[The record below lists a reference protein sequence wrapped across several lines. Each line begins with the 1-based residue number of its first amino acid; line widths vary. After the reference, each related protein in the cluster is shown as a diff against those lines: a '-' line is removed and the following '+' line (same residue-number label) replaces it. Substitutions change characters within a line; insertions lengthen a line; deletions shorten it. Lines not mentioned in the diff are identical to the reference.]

1 MQMKKNLSAVS
12 SVARVVAYAMIM
24 LISAGKSFADDPDLA
39 QWRMAMSTN
48 GYTAVERKVKVSQ
61 DIQQTLW
68 KCYRDNIGYEGVQMS
83 KPRLVSTNEYSALYD
98 LPFITTDCARHHF
111 GVVLVGGEAHPCY
124 HTTEGYASENID
136 DLALTVL
143 SAGIVSNNV
152 ITKIRQVLDISSTV
166 VSPSIGKHDV
176 CVPFKRFYLYVS
188 DDMPIAEWSH
198 PVRYLF
204 VDEDMTTFAVVYG
217 SVPLEVV
224 VEGSNEQFV
233 LVNGEINEIRVPR
246 KLLTSTGSVF
256 DDKSGDDFPSV
267 LDGNSSNCYAL
278 LVSGGWN
285 QGNNHCRYWNE
296 VCFVYNVLRKRFC
309 LPRENIK
316 VLWAGG
322 DPSKD
327 LCRNG
332 TCLGSSVPCK
342 SYPFEKS
349 NLSDFD
355 LDGNNDIDGSATL
368 ANVRSTLEAYAN
380 DLQAND
386 QLLIFFSD
394 HGGTYGGGV
403 NDKATV
409 CLWGDELTDYELA
422 SLTKDIKC
430 PVMAALKTCYSGGM
444 IQEFIDSSANRTM
457 ATADGYEPSIAHRMM
472 GDWTYHF
479 FGALC
484 GYYPVGTPTTTSGLN
499 PRKCGDAC
507 DADLDGDGRVSFY
520 EAHLFAYKMNPFTA
534 KNGCS
539 GEDIDEPKCQDSPRS
554 VNLCK
559 KLFMTQYA
567 DAPAVVVRDKVLTP
581 TLSPASGSLGYAPC
595 TITAACATS
604 GATIRYTL
612 DGSDPTARSAVY
624 SDGITISEDTIISI
638 RAFKSE
644 MEASDAVSVAY
655 TVRKSAPETAMIMSV
670 SQGDSSSG
678 IVVSWSGGAGTVSYD
693 ILRSE
698 APAMTGA
705 MAVASGLAASMSSWA
720 DLTVVPG
727 KTYYYQI
734 RSNNAYGSTLSAAS
748 QGAYLM
754 LTPPGNVAATVIET
768 KISSATVNI
777 SWSAAPGASYY
788 RVYRRGS
795 DGVLAALGSWQ
806 TSREYTDTVA
816 LTGMTTS
823 YDYMIQSSANPTGA
837 NPSGYSVA
845 KTVDISVDDVDFS
858 LVLTISNPNFGFW
871 GGTDEKMLV
880 LKPGYSCSLYCRLR
894 YADGSY
900 ESVQN
905 FTTGVSWTV
914 TGLKSNNDVAV
925 TPHNGNWIFSEFMST
940 PPYAEFAASD
950 SAANQSEGII
960 TVTYTAPTGKTVL
973 RSLPLVINDEDIIS
987 ELKIDSPDF
996 AIPGETRQLYARCQ
1010 FYGESS
1016 SLVYNNLPAETEV
1029 IWSVIGGSGATLDS
1043 DGELTA
1049 WPVSSRTNVVVQACI
1064 NTQLGQLTA
1073 TKSISVSPSVI
1084 TKQTAIVPP
1093 LGGAS
1098 TNYIGRISTAT
1109 YSECSPN
1116 DWISGV
1122 SWNGS
1127 MTMDAE
1133 DSDIHVNLNYGRSTV
1148 SITGRYLFI
1157 SFLAARNPGKDRE
1170 MPFKLRW
1177 DGGGIDFTII
1187 QREAPYAN
1195 DPVVN
1200 GGATGT
1206 ITVNSTTDGSVV
1218 HYATD
1223 GEEPSE
1229 NSPVLSNSLDFNEST
1244 AFAAKAF
1251 GEWMQASDTVY
1262 TDVVGKGAQWDEVEI
1277 SFDTVQAGLTTP
1289 ATRTYKV
1296 NETFGDLPS
1305 YPKTNGLYFKGWTLH
1320 DGSDKLVSL
1329 TDLVPSQN
1337 AILYAV
1343 WSPIEADKPSW
1354 VALPWNFKSA
1364 IAATMKILDYSTG
1377 EYLDPSVCVIGIESG
1392 DGECRG
1398 SSENGFGDMQSELN
1412 GKDGLFVFGVYSRI
1426 ESGQEAGLRIR
1437 IWSKQQGFL
1446 SVINDNVPF
1455 EVGTV
1460 LGSEADP
1467 YVVCVE
1473 TENGTGAPV
1482 ITFVANGGTGTMANQ
1497 KVPYG
1502 IATGLNKC
1510 TFSKEGYSFKEWSG
1524 SDKKTYKD
1532 QEVVALQAKLTLT
1545 AQWTGCVYRVTLDR
1559 QGGSGGTESV
1569 LATYGDVM
1577 PSIEVPIRKACTFDG
1592 YYTSTGGNGTQ
1603 YYTESGTSAR
1613 KWDKPEELT
1622 LYAKWTPTIKPAV
1635 DSDSSGKGSVSGG
1648 GVVASGK
1655 STTLKAVANRGCV
1668 FAGWYDGDGNPLKG
1682 SVDYRT
1688 TPYNYVSTGEPT
1700 EIVAKFATV
1709 EEDIASLYLVD
1720 VTNCTTEASGVFTKC
1735 MVEHIRSLS
1744 LPKLAVT
1751 GFPTGLKYND
1761 KSMTIN
1767 GKATNPG
1774 VYKITVAATNASV
1787 KKPTDAT
1794 TATFMLTVPNFKDE
1808 EIDVDD
1814 SYGPYIPGVSYV
1826 VNIKTEGCAVS
1837 GLPAGF
1843 KYDAKT
1849 LTISGAPTKPGS
1861 YTVTFTKTVNKVKHT
1876 ATATFTVGNMPVLT
1890 IESVGA
1896 GSASGAKAYLANA
1909 KVSLKATPEKGS
1921 IFRGWYDGE
1930 ALLSQAASYTYQMP
1944 ETDKTLIAKFISAT
1958 DDASGATAT
1967 VDGLAFDSSRLTA
1980 ETNITAGVY
1989 LAWPV
1994 AVEGTLTPV
2003 ASVKVTG
2010 LPSGLK
2016 FADKDIMKKGSKTE
2030 VEVPANTIY
2039 GTPTAA
2045 SKKDKAGAVVPSRVK
2060 ITVTTAGKT
2069 TVVYAIALTVDP
2081 LPDWAVGTFYGAL
2094 RQVDRD
2100 EQGAVIVDLNG
2111 ERHDWYDIIG
2121 TVTIADNGKV
2131 SGKLK
2136 LPEGEVCSFTFPC
2149 ISSISAGGFEISG
2162 EVVGFDAKMDADIR
2176 VGYRLL
2182 TDLPDQQIGE
2192 MAVVL
2197 QEFQRKDGKVWV
2209 DCSEMTVATDDDA
2222 PLMQNIWTKS
2232 GMTLPPSINGKTA
2245 SVEVDDLVYK
2255 FKFGKDGNVA
2265 TSLYDADNDKKAIAT
2280 GSAML
2285 SILDYKDQTWQC
2297 ELCASLV
2304 IKKGDDGEAGIFDVE
2319 ITDDGGVTCTYRE
2332 TIPVE

>member
-1 MQMKKNLSAVS
+1 MKKNLSAVS

-39 QWRMAMSTN
+39 QWRMAMATN
-48 GYTAVERKVKVSQ
+48 GYVAVKGRTKVPQDVRQSIWKAYRKH
-61 DIQQTLW
+61 
-68 KCYRDNIGYEGVQMS
+68 IGYEGVQMS
-83 KPRLVSTNEYSALYD
+83 TPKLVSTNEFGAVYD
-98 LPFITTDCARHHF
+98 LPFTTADGAKHNF
-111 GVVLVGGEAHPCY
+111 GVNVSSPWNQSFYWICTESAQGGKLSDAGLESYVRDRFFSGGMGGSRVSSSVGTLSDGAVVSLGFAGEEVKSPF
-124 HTTEGYASENID
+124 SEYYFVFID
-136 DLALTVL
+136 DCPSANWGHPARCVFVKSDL
-143 SAGIVSNNV
+143 SAFAV
-152 ITKIRQVLDISSTV
+152 
-166 VSPSIGKHDV
+166 
-176 CVPFKRFYLYVS
+176 LYVNMPAKATAGGADVEMRVWGDAHNESGMTMRTKSATRLGASGAKNGFHALS
-188 DDMPIAEWSH
+188 D
-198 PVRYLF
+198 
-204 VDEDMTTFAVVYG
+204 
-217 SVPLEVV
+217 
-224 VEGSNEQFV
+224 
-233 LVNGEINEIRVPR
+233 
-246 KLLTSTGSVF
+246 
-256 DDKSGDDFPSV
+256 GDA
-267 LDGNSSNCYAL
+267 SNCYAL
-278 LVSGGWN
+278 LVSGGYDES
-285 QGNNHCRYWNE
+285 NNHGRYWNDI
-296 VCFVYNVLRKRFC
+296 CFAYNVLRQHYK
-309 LPRENIK
+309 LPRANIK
-316 VLWAGG
+316 VLWASGNPG
-322 DPSKD
+322 KD
-327 LCRNG
+327 LCWKNK
-332 TCLGSSVPCK
+332 PCGNLCNQWGF
-342 SYPFEKS
+342 YDT

-355 LDGNNDIDGSATL
+355 EDGNSDINGAATCQNVVSAFQEYGNKL
-368 ANVRSTLEAYAN
+368 KST
-380 DLQAND
+380 D
-386 QLLIFFSD
+386 QLFVFVTD
-394 HGGTYGGGV
+394 HGRDIS
-403 NDKATV
+403 NANWDEPAAI
-409 CLWGDELTDYELA
+409 CLWYDYITDVELA
-422 SLTKDIKC
+422 EATKSIKC
-430 PVMAALKTCYSGGM
+430 PVMFALETCYSGGM
-444 IQEFIDSSANRTM
+444 REEIRLSSKNRM
-457 ATADGYEPSIAHRMM
+457 IATADGYDSSTSGNVSFDI
-472 GDWTYHF
+472 WTYNF
-479 FGALC
+479 LSALC
-484 GYYPVGTPTTTSGLN
+484 GYYPKGYYPKVKDSKEENEKWLSATIDVRDT
-499 PRKCGDAC
+499 GDVC
-507 DADLDGDGRVSFY
+507 NADRDGDGKVSFY
-520 EAHLFAYKMNPFTA
+520 EAAVFAIENNPRTA
-534 KNGCS
+534 ANRNTGWA
-539 GEDIDEPKCQDSPRS
+539 IDDPKYSES
-554 VNLCK
+554 TANLGK

-638 RAFKSE
+638 RAFKSD
-644 MEASDAVSVAY
+644 MDPSDVVSVSYA
-655 TVRKSAPETAMIMSV
+655 VKKSAPEKALITSV

-678 IVVSWSGGAGTVSYD
+678 IVVYWSGGAGTESYD
-693 ILRSE
+693 LLRSE
-698 APAMTGA
+698 ST
-705 MAVASGLAASMSSWA
+705 SMSSATTIATELLASTSSYA
-720 DLTVVPG
+720 DLTASPG

-734 RSNNAYGSTLSAAS
+734 RSRNKYGTTLSAAS
-748 QGAYLM
+748 QGAFLM
-754 LTPPGNVAATVIET
+754 LNPPGNVAATVIET

-1244 AFAAKAF
+1244 TFAVKAF

-1709 EEDIASLYLVD
+1709 EEDVASLYLVD

-1909 KVSLKATPEKGS
+1909 KVSLKATPDKGNV
-1921 IFRGWYDGE
+1921 FVGWYDGDNC
-1930 ALLSQAASYTYQMP
+1930 LSSLASYPYTMP
-1944 ETDKTLIAKFISAT
+1944 ETNTTLTAKFISA
-1958 DDASGATAT
+1958 AEEAATISAT
-1967 VDGLAFDSSRLTA
+1967 VGGFAFDSEHTLDEANVSVGL
-1980 ETNITAGVY
+1980 Y
-1989 LAWPV
+1989 LEWPV
-1994 AVEGTLTPV
+1994 AVTKDSAT
-2003 ASVKVTG
+2003 VKVSG
-2010 LPSGLK
+2010 LPAGLK
-2016 FADKDIMKKGSKTE
+2016 FTAKDIMKKGSKTE

-2039 GTPTAA
+2039 GAPSAA
-2045 SKKDKAGAVVPSRVK
+2045 TKAPATVK
-2060 ITVTTAGKT
+2060 ITVTTASKT
-2069 TVVYAIALTVDP
+2069 TVDYTIALTVEA
-2081 LPDWAVGTFYGAL
+2081 LPDWVVGTFNGGDEGATQTTITITSAGKITGKEIQTFNYTYTISSAGFTKCEVDNDCYSEDWRGLKYTAVVAATTTGATL
-2094 RQVDRD
+2094 RYTLEIVQD
-2100 EQGAVIVDLNG
+2100 EMGIGRARLLDNIDNTGDWIVTAGILYQAVNWKSEPWKSFASKFANKTLEYDIEDAYMLGTISLKFAATGAVTVKGKFLTVNPSTGKESTWKASGSAVLVPTSYDNEGFSARVNIV
-2111 ERHDWYDIIG
+2111 
-2121 TVTIADNGKV
+2121 
-2131 SGKLK
+2131 
-2136 LPEGEVCSFTFPC
+2136 LPRSYT
-2149 ISSISAGGFEISG
+2149 AGGGYG
-2162 EVVGFDAKMDADIR
+2162 EC
-2176 VGYRLL
+2176 L
-2182 TDLPDQQIGE
+2182 
-2192 MAVVL
+2192 
-2197 QEFQRKDGKVWV
+2197 
-2209 DCSEMTVATDDDA
+2209 
-2222 PLMQNIWTKS
+2222 
-2232 GMTLPPSINGKTA
+2232 
-2245 SVEVDDLVYK
+2245 
-2255 FKFGKDGNVA
+2255 
-2265 TSLYDADNDKKAIAT
+2265 
-2280 GSAML
+2280 
-2285 SILDYKDQTWQC
+2285 
-2297 ELCASLV
+2297 ELEW
-2304 IKKGDDGEAGIFDVE
+2304 DGEKFSIDE
-2319 ITDDGGVTCTYRE
+2319 
-2332 TIPVE
+2332 

>member
-1 MQMKKNLSAVS
+1 MKKNLSAVS

-39 QWRMAMSTN
+39 QWRMAMATN
-48 GYTAVERKVKVSQ
+48 GYVAVKGRTKVPQDVRQSIWKAYRKH
-61 DIQQTLW
+61 
-68 KCYRDNIGYEGVQMS
+68 IGYEGVQMS
-83 KPRLVSTNEYSALYD
+83 TPKLVSTNEFGAVYD
-98 LPFITTDCARHHF
+98 LPFTTADGAKHNF
-111 GVVLVGGEAHPCY
+111 GVNVSSPWNQSFYWICTESAQGGKLSDAGLESYVRDRFFSGGMGESRVSSSVGTLSDGAVVSLGFAGEEVKSPFSEYYFVFIDDCPSENWGHPARCVFVKSDLTAFAVLYVNMPARATVGGEDIEMRFWSDAKDEARA
-124 HTTEGYASENID
+124 TMRARSD
-136 DLALTVL
+136 VSLTA
-143 SAGIVSNNV
+143 AG
-152 ITKIRQVLDISSTV
+152 TKEVFPETV
-166 VSPSIGKHDV
+166 G
-176 CVPFKRFYLYVS
+176 
-188 DDMPIAEWSH
+188 
-198 PVRYLF
+198 
-204 VDEDMTTFAVVYG
+204 
-217 SVPLEVV
+217 
-224 VEGSNEQFV
+224 
-233 LVNGEINEIRVPR
+233 
-246 KLLTSTGSVF
+246 
-256 DDKSGDDFPSV
+256 GDA
-267 LDGNSSNCYAL
+267 SNCYAL
-278 LVSGGWN
+278 LISGG
-285 QGNNHCRYWNE
+285 GDERNNHGRYWNDI
-296 VCFVYNVLRKRFC
+296 CFAYNVLHLSYK
-309 LPRENIK
+309 LPRTNIK
-316 VLWAGG
+316 VLWANGN
-322 DPSKD
+322 PNSD
-327 LCRNG
+327 LCWKTG
-332 TCLGSSVPCK
+332 KCYWKTCLGANAFPSTSLC
-342 SYPFEKS
+342 
-349 NLSDFD
+349 DFD
-355 LDGNNDIDGSATL
+355 QDGNDDITGAATAKNVSAVL
-368 ANVRSTLEAYAN
+368 NEYAASLKST
-380 DLQAND
+380 D
-386 QLLIFFSD
+386 QLFIFVTD
-394 HGGTYGGGV
+394 HGNKGTGSSDKEPAVLCMWGGEISDV
-403 NDKATV
+403 QFAN
-409 CLWGDELTDYELA
+409 
-422 SLTKDIKC
+422 LTKNIKC
-430 PVMAALKTCYSGGM
+430 PVMVALETCYSGGM
-444 IQEFIDSSANRTM
+444 VEEFLSSGQNRII
-457 ATADGYEPSIAHRMM
+457 ATADGFDASQDGNHAMDVWVYN
-472 GDWTYHF
+472 F
-479 FGALC
+479 FSALC
-484 GYYPVGTPTTTSGLN
+484 GYYPGGAYYLHNSDVAPVDVRSVGKSCN
-499 PRKCGDAC
+499 
-507 DADLDGDGRVSFY
+507 ADYDGDGKISFF
-520 EAHLFAYKMNPFTA
+520 EAAQFAFDNNPIQNDIPENRTSTA
-534 KNGCS
+534 
-539 GEDIDEPKCQDSPRS
+539 
-554 VNLCK
+554 NLHK

-567 DAPAVVVRDKVLTP
+567 DAPAVVVKEKVQKP
-581 TLSPASGSLGYAPC
+581 TLSPTSGSLGHAPC

-1244 AFAAKAF
+1244 AFAVKAF

-1921 IFRGWYDGE
+1921 VFAGWFDESEQPLEGDYR
-1930 ALLSQAASYTYQMP
+1930 AASYTYQMP
-1944 ETDKTLIAKFISAT
+1944 ETNTTLTAKFISA
-1958 DDASGATAT
+1958 AEEAATISAT
-1967 VDGLAFDSSRLTA
+1967 VGGFAFDSEHTLDEANVSVGL
-1980 ETNITAGVY
+1980 Y
-1989 LAWPV
+1989 LEWPV
-1994 AVEGTLTPV
+1994 AVTKDSAT
-2003 ASVKVTG
+2003 VKVSG
-2010 LPSGLK
+2010 LPAGLK
-2016 FADKDIMKKGSKTE
+2016 FTAKDIMKKGSKTE

-2039 GTPTAA
+2039 GAPSAA
-2045 SKKDKAGAVVPSRVK
+2045 TKAPATVK
-2060 ITVTTAGKT
+2060 ITVTTASKT
-2069 TVVYAIALTVDP
+2069 TVDYTIALTVEA
-2081 LPDWAVGTFYGAL
+2081 LPDWVVGTFNGGDEGATQTTITITSAGKITGKEIQTFNYTYTISSAGFTKCEVDNDCYSEDWRGLKYTAVVAATTTGATL
-2094 RQVDRD
+2094 RYTLEIVQD
-2100 EQGAVIVDLNG
+2100 EMGIGRARLLDNIDNTGDWIVTVGILYQAVNWKSEPWKSFASKFANKTLEYDIEDAYMLGTISLKFAATGAVTVKGKFLTVNPSTGKESTWKASGSAVLVPTSYDNEGFSARVNIV
-2111 ERHDWYDIIG
+2111 
-2121 TVTIADNGKV
+2121 
-2131 SGKLK
+2131 
-2136 LPEGEVCSFTFPC
+2136 LPRSYT
-2149 ISSISAGGFEISG
+2149 AGGGYG
-2162 EVVGFDAKMDADIR
+2162 EC
-2176 VGYRLL
+2176 L
-2182 TDLPDQQIGE
+2182 
-2192 MAVVL
+2192 
-2197 QEFQRKDGKVWV
+2197 
-2209 DCSEMTVATDDDA
+2209 
-2222 PLMQNIWTKS
+2222 
-2232 GMTLPPSINGKTA
+2232 
-2245 SVEVDDLVYK
+2245 
-2255 FKFGKDGNVA
+2255 
-2265 TSLYDADNDKKAIAT
+2265 
-2280 GSAML
+2280 
-2285 SILDYKDQTWQC
+2285 
-2297 ELCASLV
+2297 ELEW
-2304 IKKGDDGEAGIFDVE
+2304 DGEKFSIDE
-2319 ITDDGGVTCTYRE
+2319 
-2332 TIPVE
+2332 

>member
-1 MQMKKNLSAVS
+1 MKKNLSAVS

-39 QWRMAMSTN
+39 QWRMAMATN
-48 GYTAVERKVKVSQ
+48 GYVAVKGRTKVPQDVRQSIWKAYRKH
-61 DIQQTLW
+61 
-68 KCYRDNIGYEGVQMS
+68 IGYEGVQMS
-83 KPRLVSTNEYSALYD
+83 TPKLVSTNEFGAVYD
-98 LPFITTDCARHHF
+98 LPFTTADGAKHNF
-111 GVVLVGGEAHPCY
+111 GVNVSSPWNQSFYWICTESAQGGKLSDAGLESYVRDRFFSGGMGESRVSSSVGTLSDGAVVSLGFAGEEVKSPFSEYYFVFIDDCPSENWGHPARCVFVKSDLTAFAVLYVNMPARATVGGEDIEMRFWSDAKDEARA
-124 HTTEGYASENID
+124 TMRARSD
-136 DLALTVL
+136 VSLTA
-143 SAGIVSNNV
+143 AG
-152 ITKIRQVLDISSTV
+152 TKEVFPETV
-166 VSPSIGKHDV
+166 G
-176 CVPFKRFYLYVS
+176 
-188 DDMPIAEWSH
+188 
-198 PVRYLF
+198 
-204 VDEDMTTFAVVYG
+204 
-217 SVPLEVV
+217 
-224 VEGSNEQFV
+224 
-233 LVNGEINEIRVPR
+233 
-246 KLLTSTGSVF
+246 
-256 DDKSGDDFPSV
+256 GDA
-267 LDGNSSNCYAL
+267 SNCYAL
-278 LVSGGWN
+278 LISGG
-285 QGNNHCRYWNE
+285 GDERNNHGRYWNDI
-296 VCFVYNVLRKRFC
+296 CFAYNVLHLSYK
-309 LPRENIK
+309 LPRTNIK
-316 VLWAGG
+316 VLWANGN
-322 DPSKD
+322 PNSD
-327 LCRNG
+327 LCWKTG
-332 TCLGSSVPCK
+332 KCYWKTCLGANAFPSTSLC
-342 SYPFEKS
+342 
-349 NLSDFD
+349 DFD
-355 LDGNNDIDGSATL
+355 QDGNDDITGAATAKNVSAVL
-368 ANVRSTLEAYAN
+368 NEYAASLKST
-380 DLQAND
+380 D
-386 QLLIFFSD
+386 QLFIFVTD
-394 HGGTYGGGV
+394 HGNKGTGSSDKEPAVLCMWGGEISDV
-403 NDKATV
+403 QFAN
-409 CLWGDELTDYELA
+409 
-422 SLTKDIKC
+422 LTKNIKC
-430 PVMAALKTCYSGGM
+430 PVMVALETCYSGGM
-444 IQEFIDSSANRTM
+444 VEEFLSSGQNRII
-457 ATADGYEPSIAHRMM
+457 ATADGFDASQDGNHAMDVWVYN
-472 GDWTYHF
+472 F
-479 FGALC
+479 FSALC
-484 GYYPVGTPTTTSGLN
+484 GYYPGGAYYLHNSDVAPVDVRSVGKSCN
-499 PRKCGDAC
+499 
-507 DADLDGDGRVSFY
+507 ADYDGDGKISFF
-520 EAHLFAYKMNPFTA
+520 EAAQFAFDNNPIQNDIPENRTSTA
-534 KNGCS
+534 
-539 GEDIDEPKCQDSPRS
+539 
-554 VNLCK
+554 NLHK

-567 DAPAVVVRDKVLTP
+567 DAPAVVVKEKVQKP
-581 TLSPASGSLGYAPC
+581 TLSPTSGSLGHAPC

-638 RAFKSE
+638 RAFKSD
-644 MEASDAVSVAY
+644 MDPSDVVSASYAVK
-655 TVRKSAPETAMIMSV
+655 KSAPEKALITSV

-678 IVVSWSGGAGTVSYD
+678 IVVYWSGGAGTESYD
-693 ILRSE
+693 LLRSE
-698 APAMTGA
+698 ST
-705 MAVASGLAASMSSWA
+705 SMSSATTIATELLASTSSYA
-720 DLTVVPG
+720 DLTASPG

-734 RSNNAYGSTLSAAS
+734 RSRNKYGTTLSAAS
-748 QGAYLM
+748 QGAFLM
-754 LTPPGNVAATVIET
+754 LNPPDGVTATVIAT
-768 KISSATVNI
+768 MVSTASVKIDWNSAT
-777 SWSAAPGASYY
+777 GASYY
-788 RVYRRGS
+788 RVYRKTS
-795 DGVLAALGSWQ
+795 DGALTALGSWQ
-806 TSREYTDTVA
+806 IEKTYTDTVQLSGANTKVSYYVRSSAYSSGTNPSGYSREVSTTIKASSDGWQMILVYPWNSTTDLGAICHRPGTSREYT
-816 LTGMTTS
+816 
-823 YDYMIQSSANPTGA
+823 
-837 NPSGYSVA
+837 
-845 KTVDISVDDVDFS
+845 
-858 LVLTISNPNFGFW
+858 
-871 GGTDEKMLV
+871 
-880 LKPGYSCSLYCRLR
+880 CRLQ
-894 YADGSY
+894 YADGSFDQSDFVTSPVW
-900 ESVQN
+900 SVKKGQGI
-905 FTTGVSWTV
+905 TLTAKDGSGTGWIYRPPTV
-914 TGLKSNNDVAV
+914 TV
-925 TPHNGNWIFSEFMST
+925 TLASTAPEQTATITASFMTS
-940 PPYAEFAASD
+940 
-950 SAANQSEGII
+950 GGV
-960 TVTYTAPTGKTVL
+960 TVTQDFTLFVTIGGVPK
-973 RSLPLVINDEDIIS
+973 SIS
-987 ELKIDSPDF
+987 ISSPGF
-996 AIPGETRQLYARCQ
+996 ATPGETVQLGVRTSY
-1010 FYGESS
+1010 YGYLSWDDE
-1016 SLVYNNLPAETEV
+1016 PWEAPEV
-1029 IWSVIGGSGATLDS
+1029 TWTVIGGSGATISD

-1049 WPVSSRTNVVVQACI
+1049 WPVTTKTNVTVQASV
-1064 NTQLGQLTA
+1064 NTVSGILTDVK
-1073 TKSISVSPSVI
+1073 TFNVSPATI
-1084 TKQTAIVPP
+1084 TTQTAVIPP
-1093 LGGAS
+1093 LGGES
-1098 TNYIGRISTAT
+1098 TNLVGKLTTSTYA
-1109 YSECSPN
+1109 ECYPT
-1116 DWISGV
+1116 DWISGLTYH
-1122 SWNGS
+1122 GS
-1127 MTMDAE
+1127 KTMDPSDSTIHISVGRGRNSVGIGGSYMFLSFRAE
-1133 DSDIHVNLNYGRSTV
+1133 
-1148 SITGRYLFI
+1148 
-1157 SFLAARNPGKDRE
+1157 RNPGKDRE

-1244 AFAAKAF
+1244 AFAVKAF

-1592 YYTSTGGNGTQ
+1592 YYTSTGGNGMQ

-1967 VDGLAFDSSRLTA
+1967 VDGLAFDSLRLTA

-2016 FADKDIMKKGSKTE
+2016 FTAKDIMKKGSKTE

-2039 GTPTAA
+2039 GAPSAA
-2045 SKKDKAGAVVPSRVK
+2045 TKAPATVK
-2060 ITVTTAGKT
+2060 ITVTTASKT
-2069 TVVYAIALTVDP
+2069 TVDYTIALTVEA
-2081 LPDWAVGTFYGAL
+2081 LPDWVVGTFNGGDEGATQTTITITSAGKITGKEIQTFNYTYTISSAGFTKCEVDNDCYSEDWRGLKYTAVVAATTTGATL
-2094 RQVDRD
+2094 RYTLEIVQD
-2100 EQGAVIVDLNG
+2100 EMGIGRARLLDNIDNTGDWIVTAGILYQAVNWKSEPWKSFASKFANKTLEYDIEDAYMLGTISLKFAATGAVTVKGKFLTVNPSTGKESTWKASGSAVLVPTSYDNEGFSARVNIV
-2111 ERHDWYDIIG
+2111 
-2121 TVTIADNGKV
+2121 
-2131 SGKLK
+2131 
-2136 LPEGEVCSFTFPC
+2136 LPRSYT
-2149 ISSISAGGFEISG
+2149 AGGGYG
-2162 EVVGFDAKMDADIR
+2162 EC
-2176 VGYRLL
+2176 L
-2182 TDLPDQQIGE
+2182 
-2192 MAVVL
+2192 
-2197 QEFQRKDGKVWV
+2197 
-2209 DCSEMTVATDDDA
+2209 
-2222 PLMQNIWTKS
+2222 
-2232 GMTLPPSINGKTA
+2232 
-2245 SVEVDDLVYK
+2245 
-2255 FKFGKDGNVA
+2255 
-2265 TSLYDADNDKKAIAT
+2265 
-2280 GSAML
+2280 
-2285 SILDYKDQTWQC
+2285 
-2297 ELCASLV
+2297 ELEW
-2304 IKKGDDGEAGIFDVE
+2304 DGEKFSIDE
-2319 ITDDGGVTCTYRE
+2319 
-2332 TIPVE
+2332 